1 MMNPRTAAVLVCLSA
16 VMSVAFAKTPE
27 EVSRE
32 KHYPVRYCVSKEKH
46 YPVRYCADTDTPEAR
61 EALIVELWKH
71 NPAADTKL
79 WPEGKVPM
87 KDNDRPIKNLEQELW
102 QRNLVVTDI
111 NDPFFTFFPAK
122 GDGARPV
129 VVILPG
135 GGYWQLGWNKEGTE
149 IADWLNSLGFSAAVL
164 LYRAPNQRDAALCDV
179 QRAIGILRRD
189 AAKYGI
195 DPGRVGVIGFSAG
208 ANLAIRAS
216 TNWRKR
222 MYERVD
228 DADDYSCR
236 PDFQMPIYPWDIR
249 HRRNPA
255 KTGSGW
261 KGMDIRPEY
270 PIDSETPPS
279 FVAQSID
286 DFCEIET
293 TVAYDWH
300 LRQAGVDS
308 TVRIYPDGGHGY
320 GLRRTGKSVDTWST
334 EAAVWLGRFARPQ
347 KKVLFLGDSITDAR
361 HVGCTK
367 NYWGFLAERYGF
379 KPLVYGINGQR
390 WSDIVAQAKAY
401 GNEHGECPDVVFVFA
416 GTNDFNE
423 NVPLG
428 EWYSLSEEKVNRNG
442 KETVLKKRTLS
453 RDGKTLRGRIN
464 VAMEHL
470 VGSFPT
476 AKIVLLTPIHRGYAT
491 FGANNVQPDESYAN
505 ELGLFIDDYVNVVKE
520 AGNVWSAKVVDLNA
534 DAGLYP
540 KADSHVPFFS
550 NGERDRLHPSDAG
563 HRRMADAIAASV
575 GSWLK

>member
-1 MMNPRTAAVLVCLSA
+1 MNPRTVAVLVCLSA
-16 VMSVAFAKTPE
+16 VVSVAFAKTPE

-32 KHYPVRYCVSKEKH
+32 KHYPVRYC
-46 YPVRYCADTDTPEAR
+46 ADTDTPEAR
-61 EALIVELWKH
+61 AALIAELWKH
-71 NPAADTKL
+71 NPEADTKL

-135 GGYWQLGWNKEGTE
+135 GGYRQLGWNKEGTE

-270 PIDSETPPS
+270 PIDSDTPPS

-293 TVAYDWH
+293 TVTYDWH

-416 GTNDFNE
+416 GTNDFNG

-442 KETVLKKRTLS
+442 REVVLKKRTLS

-505 ELGLFIDDYVNVVKE
+505 ELGLFIDDYVNVIKE
-520 AGNVWSAKVVDLNA
+520 AGNVWSAKIVDLNA

-540 KADSHVPFFS
+540 RADSHVPFFS

-563 HRRMADAIAASV
+563 HRRIADAIAASV

>member
-27 EVSRE
+27 E
-32 KHYPVRYCVSKEKH
+32 VSKEKH

-87 KDNDRPIKNLEQELW
+87 KDNERPIKNLEQELW

-249 HRRNPA
+249 HRRDPA

-540 KADSHVPFFS
+540 RADSHVPFFS

-563 HRRMADAIAASV
+563 HRRIADAIAVSV

>member
-27 EVSRE
+27 EVSR
-32 KHYPVRYCVSKEKH
+32 KTH

-61 EALIVELWKH
+61 AALIAELWKH

-87 KDNDRPIKNLEQELW
+87 KDNDRPLKKLEHELW

-249 HRRNPA
+249 HRRDPA

-361 HVGCTK
+361 HIGCTK

-416 GTNDFNE
+416 GTNDFNG

-540 KADSHVPFFS
+540 RADSHVPFFS

-563 HRRMADAIAASV
+563 HRRIADAIAAAV

>member
-1 MMNPRTAAVLVCLSA
+1 MMNPRTAAVFVCLSA

-32 KHYPVRYCVSKEKH
+32 KHYPVRYC
-46 YPVRYCADTDTPEAR
+46 ADTDTPEAR
-61 EALIVELWKH
+61 AALIAELWKH
-71 NPAADTKL
+71 NPEADTKL

-249 HRRNPA
+249 HRRNPE

-334 EAAVWLGRFARPQ
+334 EAAVWLGRFAWPQ

-361 HVGCTK
+361 HIGCTK

-416 GTNDFNE
+416 GTNDFNG

-491 FGANNVQPDESYAN
+491 FGADNVQPDESYAN

-540 KADSHVPFFS
+540 RADSHVPFFS

>member
-1 MMNPRTAAVLVCLSA
+1 MMNPRTVAVLVCLSA

-27 EVSRE
+27 E
-32 KHYPVRYCVSKEKH
+32 VSKEKH

-87 KDNDRPIKNLEQELW
+87 KDNDRPLKKLEHELW
-102 QRNLVVTDI
+102 QRNLVVTDV

-249 HRRNPA
+249 YRRNPA

-270 PIDSETPPS
+270 PIDAETPPS
-279 FVAQSID
+279 FIAQSID

-379 KPLVYGINGQR
+379 KPLVYSINGQR

-416 GTNDFNE
+416 GTNDFNG

>member
-1 MMNPRTAAVLVCLSA
+1 MMNPRTVAVLVCLSA
-16 VMSVAFAKTPE
+16 VVSVAFAKTPE

-32 KHYPVRYCVSKEKH
+32 KHYPVRYC
-46 YPVRYCADTDTPEAR
+46 ADTDTPEAR
-61 EALIVELWKH
+61 AALIAELWKH
-71 NPAADTKL
+71 NPEADTKL

-270 PIDSETPPS
+270 PIDSDTPPS

-293 TVAYDWH
+293 TVTYDWH

-416 GTNDFNE
+416 GTNDFNG

-505 ELGLFIDDYVNVVKE
+505 ELGLFIDDYVNVIKE
-520 AGNVWSAKVVDLNA
+520 AGNVWSAKIVDLNA

-540 KADSHVPFFS
+540 RADSHVPFFS

-563 HRRMADAIAASV
+563 HRRIADAIAASV

>member
-32 KHYPVRYCVSKEKH
+32 KHYPVRYC
-46 YPVRYCADTDTPEAR
+46 ADTDTPEAR
-61 EALIVELWKH
+61 AALIAELWKH
-71 NPAADTKL
+71 NPEADTKL

-149 IADWLNSLGFSAAVL
+149 IAEWLNSLGFSAAVL

-249 HRRNPA
+249 HRRDPA

-261 KGMDIRPEY
+261 TGMDIRPEY

-293 TVAYDWH
+293 TVAYDWN

-361 HVGCTK
+361 HIGCTK

-491 FGANNVQPDESYAN
+491 FGADNVQPDESYAN

-540 KADSHVPFFS
+540 RADSHVPFFS

>member
-32 KHYPVRYCVSKEKH
+32 KHYPVRYC
-46 YPVRYCADTDTPEAR
+46 ADTDTPEAR
-61 EALIVELWKH
+61 AALIAELWKH
-71 NPAADTKL
+71 NPEADTKL

-249 HRRNPA
+249 HRRDPA

-261 KGMDIRPEY
+261 TGMDIRPEY

-293 TVAYDWH
+293 TVAYDWN

-361 HVGCTK
+361 HIGCTK

-491 FGANNVQPDESYAN
+491 FGADNVQPDESYAN

-540 KADSHVPFFS
+540 RADSHVPFFS